1 MSKPKIKHLAI
12 VTLDPEKLAKFYC
25 DVFDM
30 EILHRGGNGG
40 IFVTDGYL
48 TVALL
53 QSHSDGKPAGLN
65 HFGFHIEDA
74 DEIAGRIKD
83 FGLKDPVKRPDDRP
97 YAETRATD
105 PDGNN
110 FDLSVHGFENVESGA
125 DRAQAGTTKEKEL
138 ANSPS

>member
-12 VTLDPEKLAKFYC
+12 VTLDPEKLAKFYTE
-25 DVFDM
+25 VFDM
-30 EILHRGGNGG
+30 EIQARGANGG

-53 QSHSDGKPAGLN
+53 QSHADGKPAGLN
-65 HFGFHIEDA
+65 HFGFAIDDA
-74 DEIAGRIKD
+74 DEIAGRLKT
-83 FGLKDPVKRPDDRP
+83 FGLAEPVQRPADRP

-110 FDLSVHGFENVESGA
+110 FDLSVHGFEEVQSGA
-125 DRAQAGTTKEKEL
+125 DRAKASKKEL
-138 ANSPS
+138 AESAT

>member
-1 MSKPKIKHLAI
+1 VSKPKIRHLAI
-12 VTLDPEKLAKFYC
+12 VSLDPEKLAKFYC

-30 EILHRGGNGG
+30 EVLGRTKNGG
-40 IFVTDGYL
+40 VFVSDGYM

-53 QSHSDGKPAGLN
+53 NNRAEGKPSGLN

-74 DEIAGRIKD
+74 DEISEKLTD
-83 FGLKDPVKRPDDRP
+83 FGMRTPAERPPGRP

-110 FDLSVHGFENVESGA
+110 FDLSVHGFQEAETSEDRGKAKGAEPKIEKVEG
-125 DRAQAGTTKEKEL
+125 
-138 ANSPS
+138 